1 MDGTTRV
8 NYAATGSF
16 DVPSAVGRRCRH
28 QVDVGTNM
36 WQLIGGIV

>member
-8 NYAATGSF
+8 NYAATV
-16 DVPSAVGRRCRH
+16 VPSTSPRRWG
-28 QVDVGTNM
+28 VDVGTNM